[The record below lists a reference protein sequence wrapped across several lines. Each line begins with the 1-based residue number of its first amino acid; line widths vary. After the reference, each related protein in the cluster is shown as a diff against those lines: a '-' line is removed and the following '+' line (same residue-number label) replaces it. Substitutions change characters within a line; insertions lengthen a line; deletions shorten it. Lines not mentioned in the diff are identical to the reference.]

1 LKHLDICTFNIDITG
16 AKSSIIIAYNKM
28 MSSSASMVR
37 ALSFKQLSK
46 GGKLLKSQKPQKFV
60 SPTTATIPKKK
71 TTRAYEFILP
81 KFCTDFDGWKIDEV
95 APNDILAFLDKI
107 TDGRKQQTKRT
118 RYALI

>member
-1 LKHLDICTFNIDITG
+1 
-16 AKSSIIIAYNKM
+16 M

-71 TTRAYEFILP
+71 RPELMNLSFPNFARILMAGKSMRSP
-81 KFCTDFDGWKIDEV
+81 RMTSSHF
-95 APNDILAFLDKI
+95 
-107 TDGRKQQTKRT
+107 
-118 RYALI
+118 